1 MSYALRGINSNI
13 IEIMSP
19 CSLPVQS
26 IVQPSTLSDEIAQ
39 RVQVL
44 RKQQGLSIEELAAK
58 SQVSRSMISAVERAQ
73 VNATAQILD
82 RLASALGVALTQ
94 LLEVSKPAHPLSRA
108 ADQLV
113 WQEPS
118 TGYLRRSL
126 SPPGAPGRLRLIEV
140 QFPSLARIAY
150 EANAAQPPIL
160 QQVWLI
166 EGSMEITV
174 TQTQHILQAGDCLA
188 MTVDQPI
195 VFFNP
200 GAQAARYLVA
210 QA

>member
-1 MSYALRGINSNI
+1 MQQKN
-13 IEIMSP
+13 
-19 CSLPVQS
+19 LP
-26 IVQPSTLSDEIAQ
+26 VQPSTLSNEIAQ
-39 RVQVL
+39 RVQGL
-44 RKQQGLSIEELAAK
+44 RKQQGFSIEELAAK

-73 VNATAQILD
+73 VNATAQVLD

-94 LLEVSKPAHPLSRA
+94 LLEVSKPSHPLVSKA
-108 ADQLV
+108 AQAL
-113 WQEPS
+113 WQEPG

-140 QFPSLARIAY
+140 QFPPLARIAY
-150 EANAAQPPIL
+150 EANAAQPPLL
-160 QQVWLI
+160 QQVWLL

-174 TQTQHILQAGDCLA
+174 AQTLHALQAGDCLA

-200 GAQAARYLVA
+200 GKDAARYVVA

>member
-1 MSYALRGINSNI
+1 MGDLSTSVSANALSK
-13 IEIMSP
+13 
-19 CSLPVQS
+19 
-26 IVQPSTLSDEIAQ
+26 EIAQ
-39 RVQVL
+39 RVQGL

-58 SQVSRSMISAVERAQ
+58 SQVSRSMISVVERAQ
-73 VNATAQILD
+73 VNATAQVLD

-94 LLEVSKPAHPLSRA
+94 LLETSKPAHPVLRA
-108 ADQLV
+108 TDQLL
-113 WQEPS
+113 WQES
-118 TGYLRRSL
+118 GTGYLRRSL

-160 QQVWLI
+160 QQVWLLS
-166 EGSMEITV
+166 GRMEITV
-174 TQTQHILQAGDCLA
+174 AQTVHELQAGDCLA

-200 GAQAARYLVA
+200 GAEMARYLVA